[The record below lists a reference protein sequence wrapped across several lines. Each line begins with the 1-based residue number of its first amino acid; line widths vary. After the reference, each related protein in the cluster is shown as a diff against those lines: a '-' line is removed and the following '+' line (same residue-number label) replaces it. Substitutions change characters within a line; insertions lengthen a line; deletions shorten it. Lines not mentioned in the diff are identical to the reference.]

1 MRRAVVIPHRS
12 RRDLL
17 ALALAS
23 VSGEAVFVV
32 DDSDA
37 ADLGR
42 AALGPGVRVVPGG
55 AGLGFARAVN
65 RGLAAAEA
73 EGFTHALVLNDDA
86 APEPGCLDAL
96 GAAWSSDSGAVGPL
110 LVGPAGVESAGMRL
124 SRWGRLRTHTTV
136 PPGGRPV
143 LVDALSGACILLRAG
158 ARFDEG
164 YRHGMEDVSLCRALR
179 RAGRT
184 VRLVPT
190 VRCRH
195 LGGATVDRR
204 SPAAQRHAVSG
215 HLRLVG
221 GGIHAPVVLGL
232 AVAQVVREGGGAA
245 RIRAVARGWRDWRG
259 GG

>member
-1 MRRAVVIPHRS
+1 MRRAVVIPHRR

-17 ALALAS
+17 ARALEA

-37 ADLGR
+37 ADLV
-42 AALGPGVRVVPGG
+42 APGPGVRVVAGG
-55 AGLGFARAVN
+55 GGLGFARAVN
-65 RGLAAAEA
+65 RGLAAAES

-86 APEPGCLDAL
+86 TPEPGCLDAL
-96 GAAWSSDSGAVGPL
+96 CAAWTAESGAVGPL
-110 LVGPAGVESAGMRL
+110 LVGPAGVESAGMHL
-124 SRWGRLRTHTTV
+124 SRWGRLRTRTEV

-143 LVDALSGACILLRAG
+143 AVHALSGACLLLRAG
-158 ARFDEG
+158 SRFDEG
-164 YRHGMEDVSLCRALR
+164 YAHGMEDVSLCRALR

-204 SPAAQRHAVSG
+204 SAAAQRHAVAG

-221 GGIHAPVVLGL
+221 GGLRTPVVLGL
-232 AVAQVVREGGGAA
+232 AVAQVLREGPRRDRLAA
-245 RIRAVARGWRDWRG
+245 VRDGWVDFRRAR
-259 GG
+259 